1 VANRRNRLIC
11 HCRRTSLWAA
21 SAGVSDS
28 SRSANNKS
36 ALQLAASLT
45 VGNGTSLAAGFALGF
60 MLLTTRFQLF
70 FEVVA

>member
-28 SRSANNKS
+28 SRSANKS